1 MNNKLWIFFLQ
12 LILICKLLLS
22 NSCPNLALVTIC
34 GKNKACSGG
43 NGGTTFQN
51 KACGARRYPGV
62 GTELRVEMWLFD
74 FVIFWQLISSMFISR
89 SGNMNQYA
97 NSNYLCLCVSC
108 VNVIV
113 EDGVRTAK
121 VRCRSSHRKSASLKS
136 PRNCQKKK
144 AANDLL
150 QWPTSP
156 KWHIFAHLLDC
167 STVPPC
173 ADWGSAVIGLSPR
186 EAETWNSLAHA
197 LTEFRIGKRILV
209 DDLRSYRRRRSKQD
223 ATLASSGVKIPV
235 NVKMSASMGSSIIQS
250 RSWHEYS
257 GSNEPEQSACW
268 LLMGWCLIVISV
280 FVIPGG
286 VSMVSV
292 DSQISVYSNWH
303 IRILVSRVRPIITG
317 SDFWHMGIQTP
328 AWP

>member
-74 FVIFWQLISSMFISR
+74 FVIFWQLIGSMFISR

-136 PRNCQKKK
+136 PRNCLKKK

-209 DDLRSYRRRRSKQD
+209 DDLRSYRRRRSKNILKLFYGIFND
-223 ATLASSGVKIPV
+223 
-235 NVKMSASMGSSIIQS
+235 SA
-250 RSWHEYS
+250 
-257 GSNEPEQSACW
+257 
-268 LLMGWCLIVISV
+268 
-280 FVIPGG
+280 FVINE
-286 VSMVSV
+286 V
-292 DSQISVYSNWH
+292 
-303 IRILVSRVRPIITG
+303 
-317 SDFWHMGIQTP
+317 
-328 AWP
+328 

>member
-113 EDGVRTAK
+113 KDGVRTAK

-136 PRNCQKKK
+136 PRNCLKKK

-209 DDLRSYRRRRSKQD
+209 DDLRSYRRRRSNNGLNSWALLVK
-223 ATLASSGVKIPV
+223 LLSGKCHRT
-235 NVKMSASMGSSIIQS
+235 S
-250 RSWHEYS
+250 
-257 GSNEPEQSACW
+257 
-268 LLMGWCLIVISV
+268 LMIKS
-280 FVIPGG
+280 
-286 VSMVSV
+286 
-292 DSQISVYSNWH
+292 
-303 IRILVSRVRPIITG
+303 T
-317 SDFWHMGIQTP
+317 
-328 AWP
+328 

>member
-136 PRNCQKKK
+136 PRNCLKKK

-209 DDLRSYRRRRSKQD
+209 DDLRSYRRRRSKYNNGGTI
-223 ATLASSGVKIPV
+223 ARP
-235 NVKMSASMGSSIIQS
+235 
-250 RSWHEYS
+250 
-257 GSNEPEQSACW
+257 GSNIILARFRQSEHYTMVQMDYFSSLNPRYF
-268 LLMGWCLIVISV
+268 LLISV
-280 FVIPGG
+280 LGRL
-286 VSMVSV
+286 S
-292 DSQISVYSNWH
+292 DNK
-303 IRILVSRVRPIITG
+303 IIY
-317 SDFWHMGIQTP
+317 QE
-328 AWP
+328 